1 MEREGG
7 REGGGG
13 GGEER
18 RGEGRGEG
26 KRTVSLIVC
35 LEYEWGGKNQSD
47 DVFM

>member
-7 REGGGG
+7 REEEEEE
-13 GGEER
+13 EER